1 MSPRSAHHRRDQL
14 KVLMALQWNF
24 NSSLS
29 APFTRAFP
37 QFVFNY
43 IGPKNKRGICM
54 RTLLSFKIQ
63 HNSTR
68 FVDTELKAKSVVQID
83 EEELEDFIHAVDT
96 LMVGRHQPSRKPTQG
111 RS

>member
-1 MSPRSAHHRRDQL
+1 VVARAALKTLAASFLTPDVNISAIESGLFDCPVSDERIEQWLGELSLYQL

-54 RTLLSFKIQ
+54 RTLLSFKI
-63 HNSTR
+63 
-68 FVDTELKAKSVVQID
+68 
-83 EEELEDFIHAVDT
+83 
-96 LMVGRHQPSRKPTQG
+96 
-111 RS
+111 